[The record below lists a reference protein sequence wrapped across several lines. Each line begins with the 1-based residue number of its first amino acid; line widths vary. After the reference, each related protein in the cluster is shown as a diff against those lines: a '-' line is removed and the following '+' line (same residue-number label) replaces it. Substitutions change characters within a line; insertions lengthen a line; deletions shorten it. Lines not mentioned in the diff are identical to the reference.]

1 MAISAGFR
9 DYLFEILAPLAPL
22 KITRFFG
29 LDGIKAGD
37 ALLGFVLD
45 EKIYFRADETTRDAY
60 AREGG
65 KPYEFDSDR
74 HGHVV
79 TSYYSLPLRL
89 YDEPDELLA
98 WAKRAHAAA
107 LEAPSARKRLAKR
120 ARAAAKTAATSRG
133 RR

>member
-29 LDGIKAGD
+29 LEGIKAGD
-37 ALLGFVLD
+37 GLLGFVLD
-45 EKIYFRADETTRDAY
+45 EKIYFRTDETTRKAY

-65 KPYEFDSDR
+65 EPFTFESDR
-74 HGHVV
+74 HGRVV
-79 TSYYSLPLRL
+79 TSYYSLPARL
-89 YDEPDELLA
+89 YDDPDELLT

-107 LEAPSARKRLAKR
+107 LEAPSAKKRLTKR
-120 ARAAAKTAATSRG
+120 ARAIAKRQ
-133 RR
+133 RRRR